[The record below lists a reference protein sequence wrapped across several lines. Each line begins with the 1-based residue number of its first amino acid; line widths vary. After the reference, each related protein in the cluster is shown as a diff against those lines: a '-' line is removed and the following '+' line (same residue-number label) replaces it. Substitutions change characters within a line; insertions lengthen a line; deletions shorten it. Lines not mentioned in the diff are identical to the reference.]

1 MNVVLDPTSRS
12 VTAAPPTP
20 AAGSRLAVGPAAAP
34 VLAVA
39 LMLGW
44 AAEGLF
50 YGRAL
55 GVSVPLF
62 VLLLLA
68 ALFGLG
74 RLAKSPSASR
84 YSLWLLPPL
93 LFLAAMAAV
102 RASAPLTALNL
113 LGAAGLL
120 GLVAFFHRGVRSGIE
135 RLPLLGYAAALGLI
149 GADALTAAAAPAAAL
164 TRRAVGRGRRSTL
177 VVPLARGGLLAL
189 PIVLVFALLLASADT
204 VFALRL
210 ESLLR
215 LGFLSDLPELL
226 GRTAIALA
234 VAWLCAGGLLGA
246 LRPPGSDDGLP
257 GRLAPGRRI
266 GAVEAAVVLGA
277 LDLLFAGFVWIQ
289 VRYLFGGVAR
299 LTMDY
304 EAYREYVR
312 RGFGELLLAAFLA
325 MTLIL
330 WLRWIGRG
338 DARTLRTLASLTI
351 VLVGVILASAYWRM
365 VIWED
370 VEYYISTPLRLFV
383 RWSIV
388 WLGVAFAWL
397 LVTLWTRPER
407 FPIGAFAALVG
418 FVVTMNVIDPDAAV
432 AAHNLRRNDE
442 LSVRFVDLLSDDAVP
457 ALAAG
462 LDTTTGETRARLRA
476 HLAGRLAHLEVT
488 RQADDAPGYWGGW
501 PSWHL
506 ARLRAYAVLSELRR
520 QGRI

>member
-1 MNVVLDPTSRS
+1 
-12 VTAAPPTP
+12 
-20 AAGSRLAVGPAAAP
+20 
-34 VLAVA
+34 
-39 LMLGW
+39 
-44 AAEGLF
+44 
-50 YGRAL
+50 
-55 GVSVPLF
+55 
-62 VLLLLA
+62 
-68 ALFGLG
+68 
-74 RLAKSPSASR
+74 
-84 YSLWLLPPL
+84 
-93 LFLAAMAAV
+93 
-102 RASAPLTALNL
+102 
-113 LGAAGLL
+113 
-120 GLVAFFHRGVRSGIE
+120 
-135 RLPLLGYAAALGLI
+135 
-149 GADALTAAAAPAAAL
+149 
-164 TRRAVGRGRRSTL
+164 
-177 VVPLARGGLLAL
+177 
-189 PIVLVFALLLASADT
+189 
-204 VFALRL
+204 
-210 ESLLR
+210 
-215 LGFLSDLPELL
+215 
-226 GRTAIALA
+226 
-234 VAWLCAGGLLGA
+234 
-246 LRPPGSDDGLP
+246 
-257 GRLAPGRRI
+257 
-266 GAVEAAVVLGA
+266 
-277 LDLLFAGFVWIQ
+277 

-506 ARLRAYAVLSELRR
+506 ARARAYAVLSQLRR
-520 QGRI
+520 EGRV